1 MIVRVLEP
9 RCIGSRQS
17 YESAQRFLVKADSRH
32 TVQMVEI
39 VKRPGQTLGKISFE
53 KASPKP
59 SLTFLDLFQVF
70 TSEKATEVTVLMVFL
85 YPG

>member
-17 YESAQRFLVKADSRH
+17 YEAAQRFLAKADSRH

-39 VKRPGQTLGKISFE
+39 VKRPGQTLGNNKILNF
-53 KASPKP
+53 KN
-59 SLTFLDLFQVF
+59 LF
-70 TSEKATEVTVLMVFL
+70 
-85 YPG
+85 

>member
-17 YESAQRFLVKADSRH
+17 YESAQKFLAKADSRH

-39 VKRPGQTLGKISFE
+39 VKRPGQTLGK
-53 KASPKP
+53 
-59 SLTFLDLFQVF
+59 LF
-70 TSEKATEVTVLMVFL
+70 T
-85 YPG
+85 

>member
-17 YESAQRFLVKADSRH
+17 YESAQRFLAKADSRH

-39 VKRPGQTLGKISFE
+39 VKRPGQTLGEISMRFVIL
-53 KASPKP
+53 KGY
-59 SLTFLDLFQVF
+59 LFIFFMLFLSRALHSRRKWD
-70 TSEKATEVTVLMVFL
+70 
-85 YPG
+85 

>member
-17 YESAQRFLVKADSRH
+17 YESAQRFLAKADSRH

-39 VKRPGQTLGKISFE
+39 VKRPGQTLGKFAYAKAE
-53 KASPKP
+53 KPKTAP
-59 SLTFLDLFQVF
+59 AGHLRLPL
-70 TSEKATEVTVLMVFL
+70 
-85 YPG
+85 

>member
-17 YESAQRFLVKADSRH
+17 YESAQRFLAKADSRH

-39 VKRPGQTLGKISFE
+39 VKRPGQTLGKNQ
-53 KASPKP
+53 
-59 SLTFLDLFQVF
+59 SLLFVKKTNNF
-70 TSEKATEVTVLMVFL
+70 HLFRVVH
-85 YPG
+85 

>member
-1 MIVRVLEP
+1 MSHIKAVERRGEMIVRVLEP

-39 VKRPGQTLGKISFE
+39 VKRPGQTLGI
-53 KASPKP
+53 
-59 SLTFLDLFQVF
+59 
-70 TSEKATEVTVLMVFL
+70 
-85 YPG
+85 

>member
-17 YESAQRFLVKADSRH
+17 YEAAQRFLAKADSRH

-39 VKRPGQTLGKISFE
+39 VKRPGQTLGK
-53 KASPKP
+53 
-59 SLTFLDLFQVF
+59 TNNFLIGSD
-70 TSEKATEVTVLMVFL
+70 
-85 YPG
+85 

>member
-17 YESAQRFLVKADSRH
+17 YESAQKFLTKADSRH

-39 VKRPGQTLGKISFE
+39 VKRPGQTLGKL
-53 KASPKP
+53 
-59 SLTFLDLFQVF
+59 LT
-70 TSEKATEVTVLMVFL
+70 
-85 YPG
+85 